1 MVEFYIVGLHRS
13 GTNYLYQL
21 LKKNLNLKL
30 INNQNNFSDTW
41 KHSSEVFKNYKE
53 NTPFIILYKPIY
65 QWVESIVIRKPDYC
79 VNLLN
84 QKLDKSNFITV
95 ENDIVINWEE
105 KSYTL
110 SDLVNCYRQTYEN
123 WIINLP
129 KGIKER
135 CFIVNYN
142 DILTDSKIDVIN
154 NISKLFNIESPSK
167 FKEIEWG
174 SVSQSKQDNRKTE
187 KYKKDILDYYLN
199 NKTTL
204 SDDYLKIIDKIIDK
218 DFKNKIKNLTNSS
231 NGNR

>member
-30 INNQNNFSDTW
+30 INNQNNFSGTW

-65 QWVESIVIRKPDYC
+65 QWVESIVIRKPDYG

-110 SDLVNCYRQTYEN
+110 SDLVNCYKQTYEN

-129 KGIKER
+129 KDIKER

>member
-1 MVEFYIVGLHRS
+1 VVEFYIVGLHRS

-30 INNQNNFSDTW
+30 INNQNNFSGTW

-65 QWVESIVIRKPDYC
+65 QWVESIVIRKPDYG

-110 SDLVNCYRQTYEN
+110 SDLVNCYKQTYEN

-129 KGIKER
+129 KDIKER

>member
-65 QWVESIVIRKPDYC
+65 QWVESIVIRKPDYG

-110 SDLVNCYRQTYEN
+110 SDLVNCYKQTYEN

-129 KGIKER
+129 KDIKER

>member
-1 MVEFYIVGLHRS
+1 VVEFYIVGLHRS

-21 LKKNLNLKL
+21 LKKNLNLEL

-65 QWVESIVIRKPDYC
+65 QWVESIVIRKPDYD

-110 SDLVNCYRQTYEN
+110 SDLVNCYKQTYEN

-129 KGIKER
+129 KDIKER

-174 SVSQSKQDNRKTE
+174 FVSQSKQDNRKTE

>member
-1 MVEFYIVGLHRS
+1 VVEFYIVGLHRS

-30 INNQNNFSDTW
+30 INNQNNFSGTW

-65 QWVESIVIRKPDYC
+65 QWVESIVIRKPDYG

-110 SDLVNCYRQTYEN
+110 SDLVNCYKQTYEN

-129 KGIKER
+129 KDIKER

-174 SVSQSKQDNRKTE
+174 FVSQSKQDNRKTE

>member
-30 INNQNNFSDTW
+30 INNQNNFSGTW

-65 QWVESIVIRKPDYC
+65 QWVESIVIRKPDYG

-110 SDLVNCYRQTYEN
+110 SDLVNCYKQTYEN

-129 KGIKER
+129 KDIKER

-199 NKTTL
+199 SPFIL
-204 SDDYLKIIDKIIDK
+204 
-218 DFKNKIKNLTNSS
+218 
-231 NGNR
+231 

>member
-1 MVEFYIVGLHRS
+1 VVEFYIVGLHRS

-30 INNQNNFSDTW
+30 INNQNNFSGTW

-65 QWVESIVIRKPDYC
+65 QWVESIVIRKPDYG

-110 SDLVNCYRQTYEN
+110 SDLVNCYKQTYEN

-129 KGIKER
+129 KDIKER

-154 NISKLFNIESPSK
+154 NISKLLILSPHQNLK
-167 FKEIEWG
+167 KLNG
-174 SVSQSKQDNRKTE
+174 VSYHNQ
-187 KYKKDILDYYLN
+187 
-199 NKTTL
+199 NKTIER
-204 SDDYLKIIDKIIDK
+204 LKNIKKI
-218 DFKNKIKNLTNSS
+218 F
-231 NGNR
+231 